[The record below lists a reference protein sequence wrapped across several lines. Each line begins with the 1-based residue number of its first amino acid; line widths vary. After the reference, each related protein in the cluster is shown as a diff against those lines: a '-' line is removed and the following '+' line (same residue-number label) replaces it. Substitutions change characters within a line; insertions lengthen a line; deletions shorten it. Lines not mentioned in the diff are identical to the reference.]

1 MEGERGVSD
10 TVSIQEAMKS
20 RDGARLPVNK
30 YSKSKINVCNLN
42 AFI

>member
-20 RDGARLPVNK
+20 RDGARLPVN
-30 YSKSKINVCNLN
+30 SKLEIRVCK
-42 AFI
+42 